1 MLEDE
6 IQNLTAH
13 IIAMTHAINTL
24 TASIQTLTA
33 AAVMEVESIHEKPMI
48 EVLKYGTVEH
58 AEEARRAGFDIEKPR
73 KTEPKPHGMTGKI
86 NNARGRPKGLKERGP
101 RRIMRSS
108 CCGTEGRAMSH
119 LDGKCAGCR

>member
-6 IQNLTAH
+6 MQNLTAH
-13 IIAMTHAINTL
+13 IIAMTQAINTL

-58 AEEARRAGFDIEKPR
+58 AEEARRAGFDIAKPR
-73 KTEPKPHGMTGKI
+73 KRGPRPGTSSPNP
-86 NNARGRPKGLKERGP
+86 RGRPKGLKERGP